1 MSHFLNPQGLP
12 EIICLALIY
21 VYIELGTPCFRMLAY
36 KLDIVSPNDIIIT
49 ADVDVCWN
57 PSYTG
62 SPEPGLILKIF
73 KNMLNLLLKW
83 R

>member
-21 VYIELGTPCFRMLAY
+21 VYIELGTPFFRMLAY

-49 ADVDVCWN
+49 ADVDAFVGT
-57 PSYTG
+57 PH
-62 SPEPGLILKIF
+62 ILDP
-73 KNMLNLLLKW
+73 LNQV
-83 R
+83 

>member
-49 ADVDVCWN
+49 ADVDAFVGT
-57 PSYTG
+57 PH
-62 SPEPGLILKIF
+62 ILDP
-73 KNMLNLLLKW
+73 LNQV
-83 R
+83 